1 VSQSVGHCKLP
12 ERQCMIESVLR
23 QAETPL
29 ASHNTRNRKTTR
41 TTAKRL
47 LHKSPLLASYHA
59 EPSLR
64 FRLTSV
70 ISPGDVTGDDETG
83 GVVGVVLPVL
93 VDDETGAAHGIVV
106 DVVVVV

>member
-1 VSQSVGHCKLP
+1 
-12 ERQCMIESVLR
+12 
-23 QAETPL
+23 
-29 ASHNTRNRKTTR
+29 
-41 TTAKRL
+41 
-47 LHKSPLLASYHA
+47 
-59 EPSLR
+59 
-64 FRLTSV
+64 V